1 MSGAG
6 HLVVKSG
13 ASGSLGE
20 AGCSLLTLSGVTF
33 VNEGTTTL
41 GASGGVS
48 GQLDMHEGARLENTG
63 TFNADSYPAGCV
75 PGSNS
80 ASIQNNGGSPVV
92 SNTGTFNAGASS
104 GHTVLVSVPLD
115 DEGAVHVAS
124 GELNPTGG
132 GSSTGA
138 TWTTASGTE
147 VTFTTGSYSL
157 AHDTASGAKLALSGG
172 TLTIATGTT
181 TVGSLGL
188 TGGTLSVSGT
198 LDVASS
204 LVSSSDATV
213 SGSGSVVIG
222 SGASGSFGEAGCSL
236 LTLSGVTLVNEG
248 TTTLGASGGVSGQ
261 LDMQEGAR
269 LENTGTFN
277 ADSYSAGCVPGSNS
291 AAIQNN
297 GGSPAVSNAG
307 TFNAGPGS
315 GHTASVSV
323 AFNNDGAVHGDTGT
337 LQLSGG
343 GIPEHV
349 ASGSWEKE
357 SGASIVLSAG
367 TFLIS
372 EAVDLSQVEVTGA
385 TVERVPAE
393 GPPSG
398 SLSSLSYAAGTVE
411 VAGSGHANGAGFA
424 SAAIEVTPL
433 GAGEW
438 HSLCGSLTPGLG
450 GEFGCAWNTLSGSY
464 ADGDYQLRGRLTD
477 SASPPAS
484 ATTAAIS
491 VLVDNTA
498 PTGSLTPPSYIGSAS
513 AVTGIA
519 DDAGSGVASWQ
530 LQIAPAG
537 HSEWAD
543 ACAAQSTPSSGDD
556 YTCTVNT
563 SGLSEGAYA
572 LRAVITDRAGN
583 THTTSA
589 GETTL
594 DTTAPSGSLGTL
606 TEYERGT
613 VSLSGTGSDAG
624 SGVATWTPQIA
635 AVGGSSW
642 ANACAPQS
650 TPISGSTYGCS
661 LNTTGYT
668 DGAYQLRAVIADN
681 AGNTHTTSVQDTTID
696 NTPPTGSLDALGRHS
711 SGTVEVRGPATDA
724 LSGVAGWQLEIK
736 PTGSGSWENACLAQS
751 VPLES
756 DVYGCSVDTTLLTD
770 GSYQLRATL
779 TDNAGNTHATSPVST
794 HIDNHGEE
802 EGGSEAGCTD
812 VWTGLGSDDS
822 WQTAENWSAGVPG
835 SSDRACIPSGATAQI
850 ASGTNQVASLAGEG
864 TLQLTGG
871 TLEVTD
877 NTTTSELASLEVSG
891 GTLTGAGTVEIY
903 GGLSWS
909 GGVISGSGE
918 TVLTPEAT
926 SSIDPTGG
934 SGHVRL
940 EEHTL
945 ANYGTLTLAEGSIL
959 MSSSEIE
966 NTGTF
971 KVNSESS
978 GYSSQI
984 EVWSGTN
991 TLTNTGTVEKTAG
1004 SGATTIGIPLH
1015 STGTINATSGH
1026 FGFPGS
1032 TSVTLGTGSILKGQL
1047 DLEGATVT
1055 TTADVNAEEASI
1067 VLSGGSLNLE
1077 SGRTFTVGHYTQSN
1091 GTVEGAG
1098 TLALDE
1104 AFTWTGGTMA
1114 GSGQTVIPTSLSA
1127 AIEPGGGSGH
1137 VRLED
1142 RTLVNHGTLT
1152 LAEGAIL
1159 MSGAEI
1165 ENTGTFKVNSESSG
1179 YSNQLEN
1186 WSGTNT
1192 LVNTGTVEKT
1202 TGTGTTKL
1210 GVTLNNEGT
1219 LNAATGHFALP
1230 SPTSV
1235 TLGTGSTLKGSFA
1248 LEGAS
1253 VTVTASVNAEEASIA
1268 LSGGLLSIASAKTL
1282 TVGHY
1287 TQSDGTVEG
1296 AGTLA
1301 LDEAFTWTGGTMS
1314 GSGQTVI
1321 PTSLSAA
1328 IEPGSGSGHVRLEE
1342 RTLVNHG
1349 TLTLA
1354 EGAILM
1360 TSAQIENTG
1369 TFKVNSESSGYSNQL
1384 ENWSG
1389 TNTLVNTG
1397 TVEKTTGT
1405 GTTKLG
1411 VTLNNEGT
1419 LDAATGHFA
1428 FPSPTSITL
1437 AGGSTLTGSF
1447 HLEGA
1452 SVTAASFNG
1461 THASL
1466 ALSSGTLSINTGAT
1480 PTIATLTQTGGTLQG
1495 AGTLGISEALSWS
1508 AGTMSGSGE
1517 TTLAPESTS
1526 SIDPGSGSAHVILE
1540 ERTLLNEGAL
1550 TFPEG
1555 TLFMEGGA
1563 HIQNTGY
1570 FDANSQTEWYSN
1582 QIEDWS
1588 GTVSIDNTGTFQ
1600 KTTGTGT
1607 TRVGVPFNN
1616 DGSVKADT
1624 GQLLFTDGGIP
1635 SDIATGTWTAEEGAT
1650 IKLTNGT
1657 FLIGSSVDLSQVEV
1671 SGATVIREGS
1681 GTPGDTTRPSIT
1693 GTVEDGQTL
1702 SAHHGEWSS
1711 SGTITYAYQ
1720 WEGCD
1725 THGAGCHPIAYA
1737 TGETYTLESGNL
1749 ETSLRVLVTATNST
1763 GSASVTSAVT
1773 TTVASGPPVELE
1785 GPAIFGAPNA
1795 GQVLY
1800 AEAGVWGGTDV
1811 GIAVQWELCNSSGG
1825 SCTEISGATRSE
1837 YEPTESDI
1845 GYTLRVSVHAS
1856 NELGSATATS
1866 SATAVIGAA
1875 LTLANTTPPTVS
1887 GTPQSAS
1894 TLTAHVGEWTG
1905 SGTISYAYQWQACD
1919 KFGADCEDITG
1930 ATASTYTLSEEDVN
1944 TAVRV
1949 IVTASDA
1956 NGSQA
1961 LPSPVTQPIAS
1972 ATAPVVVVAPSL
1984 TGTYQ
1989 EGHTLSADTGEWSGA
2004 GTLTYAY
2011 QWVRCDE
2018 GDPTSCADIPG
2029 ATSSSY
2035 LLSMDDVGSTVR
2047 VLVTATGSGGSTSG
2061 VSAPSE
2067 PIAAA
2072 TLFNTAVPTISGTAR
2087 SGDTLSADPG
2097 LWEASSS
2104 IEYAYQWMRCDSEA
2118 RECTAITGA
2127 TASTYTLG
2135 EEDVAHTIEVVVTA
2149 TGTWGVASVP
2159 SDPTSAVLSGPTA
2172 PENTVGPS
2180 VARYANEGE
2189 TLTVEPGTWEGTAPL
2204 TYTYQWQ
2211 RCYETCSN
2219 ISGATSSTYT
2229 VVEGDVGQ
2237 YLNVIVTATN
2247 AVGSASASTS
2257 TELVGNS
2264 HAPAVVTAPTING
2277 EAKDQQ
2283 LLTMEPGE
2291 WSGSQPIEYAYQ
2303 WERCNSEGSACADIS
2318 GASSLVYG
2326 VTSADIGHTL
2336 RVKDTATS
2344 THGATTYTTAATALA
2359 VANPASGA
2367 TPTITGADYLGNT
2380 LTAHPQDVTGT
2391 TPVEAAYQWERCN
2404 SAGTSCTNISG
2415 ASASTYTL
2423 AEADVGSTLR
2433 VTATYSNGYG
2443 SDSQT
2448 SSHTAT
2454 VQDTA
2459 PSYVS
2464 GLGITRS
2471 TEDYIVPGVV
2481 LTAHPG
2487 TWNGSATI
2495 EYAYQWQRCTSEGSG
2510 CTNISGASSA
2520 SYTIVTGDE
2529 EKHLQ
2534 VIVSATNAHGTVNE
2548 TSGGLYVRVPQAPGA
2563 NISPTVS
2570 GTPEYG
2576 QTLTEHSEWTW
2587 DPTSITYQWQR
2598 CEGSS
2603 CTNISGASSQTYT
2616 LTGEDLGYKIRVAVT
2631 ATNAIGSNTSD
2642 SSRTT
2647 AVHGVTPVNTEL
2659 PGISGEGIVGAPLE
2673 ASPGTWT
2680 DAMITGES
2688 VSYEYQWQLCNSEGG
2703 ACHSITGATH
2713 ETYAPPGADL
2723 GLTVRVVVTALSP
2736 PYWEPG
2742 SRARA
2747 SATSAASAPLTAAT
2761 AAANTTAPV
2770 LSGTAQDGDTLSTTN
2785 GAWTGSPT
2793 IEYSYQWQR
2802 CNTSG
2807 ASCTDIEGAIGST
2820 YEAEEAD
2827 IGHTLRAVVTATN
2840 GAGPVSVS
2848 SSHSET
2854 VAAPED
2860 PPSNITPP
2868 SFRPFSEQRI
2878 GEEDFIERGTWTNN
2892 PAVTFQ
2898 WQRCDTTRTEPGTEE
2913 PVCTNITGAT
2923 QSHYV
2928 PQPADI
2934 GYVMRVVETATNPS
2948 GTASATSE
2956 PEHKLV
2962 EPLSIGAEE
2971 QEGERGGTYTGALV
2985 VGQTITANSTV
2996 ASTPEL
3002 PVTTLYTFSRGG
3014 TVLQEGSSASYTLTS
3029 GDLGHEI
3036 KIKMVSTVWRADHE
3050 IAVGTDTVIRY
3061 TGVVQVAPTNDT
3073 LPSIAGEAV
3082 QGATLTA
3089 TSGEWHGGGGTLSY
3103 AYQWR
3108 RCNTSGAS
3116 CTSITG
3122 ATSQTY
3128 TSTAGDI
3135 GHTIRVMV
3143 TAANQGSN
3151 GMVTSTHT
3159 ATITAASAPANT
3171 AIPTITGEATDLQ
3184 TLTAHSGEWSGS
3196 APIAYAYQWEA
3207 CDSEGSGE
3215 CTEIVGATEASYR
3228 LQEGDVGE
3236 TMRVTVTASNGA
3248 GAISAASSNTGVVAG
3263 APAPVSLTRP
3273 SLTLLGLP
3281 QPGAS
3286 VTTDSGTWQNI
3297 GIEPALGALTYQW
3310 ERCASE
3316 GGDCHS
3322 IVGATSSTYN
3332 VVAADD
3338 GERLRVTVT
3347 AQNETGQ
3354 TSSVSPMS
3362 VQISETTT
3370 MGSEKMLYTKGS
3382 ALYIAN
3388 PSGTES
3394 HEFTS
3399 CPSAD
3404 LESGAGCTFAHPRIA
3419 PDGEM
3424 VAVTARPAGAHGAC
3438 GETQLCP
3445 NEDTSPEDRILLM
3458 DYNSSEPHVI
3468 PGNGSQPAWS
3478 PDGTS
3483 LTYARTIP
3491 NPEGE
3496 GTITRLYR
3504 VKADGSDV
3512 SSPVP
3517 VETATAI
3524 SESPAY
3530 SPDGSQ
3536 LAYVGRESTNEPW
3549 DLYTAGVDGHE
3560 ATRIHVEGVGSID
3573 DPQYT
3578 TDGRKIIFIATEAVS
3593 PHAYPSAGPPIR
3605 NLYSINT
3612 NGTDLHKIT
3621 EDHEEHDSPVLT
3633 PENEII
3639 FVRAS
3644 ITVVYSI
3651 EGQSVHKNP
3660 GHIESIPIE
3669 GGTPTPLPEHPIE
3682 GVKDLTIGVLGPHA
3696 HKAAT
3701 QVCPGTEIAC
3711 GTFNGAAAAAY
3722 ALKWYSKHNE
3732 SYPEF
3737 GGNGGDCTNFASQAL
3752 VAGGMKFTY
3761 DLGDEDDY
3769 VWYMR
3774 HNSRFAHSAK
3784 LGPVPAWSYSS
3795 SFVRS
3800 QDLWNHLILATNLG
3814 YQIPQAGFPGAMAQV
3829 LRPGDLLF
3837 EKIQSSKDFDHTQIV
3852 VQISGTEVWVAQHS
3866 GGKVETIESEILKYH
3881 NEHKRLVIN
3890 YVRVRHTMSRSLLE
3904 E

>member
-1 MSGAG
+1 MMHKVVSAVWRLAGGGVVALSIRLGAGLALLLAWLAFSAGPAASEPTCTKTWTGGAGTASWTTPENWSGGVPGSSDVACIGSATVQVGSGANHVRVVQGEGTLEISGGSLELAEESAVSTLGSLSLTGGTLSVSGTVDVTSSLTSSSDATVDGSGHLVVESGASGSLGEAGCSLLTLSGVTLVNEGTTTLGASGGVSGQLDMQEGARLENTGTFNADSYPAGCVPGSNSAAIQSNGGSPAVSNTGTFNVGPGSGHTASVSVPFNNDGTVHVLSGVLKPSGGGSSTSGTLTAASGSELSFTGGSFSLGGNTWSGAGTIAVAGATVTATSLTATEADLAVSSGSLTIPEGSTTTAASLGLTGGTLSVSGTLDVASSLTSSGEATVSGAG

-92 SNTGTFNAGASS
+92 SNTGTFNAGAGS

-261 LDMQEGAR
+261 FDMQEGAR

-530 LQIAPAG
+530 LQITPAG

-563 SGLSEGAYA
+563 SGLSEGGYE

-594 DTTAPSGSLGTL
+594 DTTAPSGSLGTI
-606 TEYERGT
+606 TEYARGT
-613 VSLSGTGSDAG
+613 VSLGGTGSDAG

-635 AVGGSSW
+635 AVGSSSW

-736 PTGSGSWENACLAQS
+736 PTGSGSWENACLAQTA
-751 VPLES
+751 PLES
-756 DVYGCSVDTTLLTD
+756 DIYGCSVDTTLLTD
-770 GSYQLRATL
+770 GSYQLRTTL

-918 TVLTPEAT
+918 TVLTGEAT

-1004 SGATTIGIPLH
+1004 TGATTIGIPLH
-1015 STGTINATSGH
+1015 STGTINSASGH
-1026 FGFPGS
+1026 LGLPGG

-1067 VLSGGSLNLE
+1067 ALSGGSLNLE

-1114 GSGQTVIPTSLSA
+1114 GSGQTVIPTGLSASIEPGGGSGHVRLEDRTLVNHGTLTLAEGAILMSGAEIENTGTFKVNSESSGYSNQLENWSGTNTLLNTGTVEKTTGTGTTKLGVTLTNEGTLNAATGHFALPSPTSVTLGAGSTLKGSFALEGASVTATASVNAEEATIALSGGSLSIASSKTLTVGHYTQSDGTVEGAGTLALDEAFTWTGGTMSGSGQTVIPTGLSA

-1210 GVTLNNEGT
+1210 GVTLT
-1219 LNAATGHFALP
+1219 
-1230 SPTSV
+1230 
-1235 TLGTGSTLKGSFA
+1235 
-1248 LEGAS
+1248 
-1253 VTVTASVNAEEASIA
+1253 
-1268 LSGGLLSIASAKTL
+1268 
-1282 TVGHY
+1282 
-1287 TQSDGTVEG
+1287 
-1296 AGTLA
+1296 
-1301 LDEAFTWTGGTMS
+1301 
-1314 GSGQTVI
+1314 
-1321 PTSLSAA
+1321 
-1328 IEPGSGSGHVRLEE
+1328 
-1342 RTLVNHG
+1342 
-1349 TLTLA
+1349 
-1354 EGAILM
+1354 
-1360 TSAQIENTG
+1360 
-1369 TFKVNSESSGYSNQL
+1369 
-1384 ENWSG
+1384 
-1389 TNTLVNTG
+1389 
-1397 TVEKTTGT
+1397 
-1405 GTTKLG
+1405 
-1411 VTLNNEGT
+1411 NEGT

-1466 ALSSGTLSINTGAT
+1466 ALSSGTLSINSGAT
-1480 PTIATLTQTGGTLQG
+1480 PTIASLTQTGGTLQG
-1495 AGTLGISEALSWS
+1495 AGTLEISEALTWS

-1517 TTLAPESTS
+1517 TILAPESTS

-1555 TLFMEGGA
+1555 TLFMESGA
-1563 HIQNTGY
+1563 QIHNAGY

-1624 GQLLFTDGGIP
+1624 GQFCSP
-1635 SDIATGTWTAEEGAT
+1635 TA
-1650 IKLTNGT
+1650 
-1657 FLIGSSVDLSQVEV
+1657 GS
-1671 SGATVIREGS
+1671 
-1681 GTPGDTTRPSIT
+1681 P
-1693 GTVEDGQTL
+1693 
-1702 SAHHGEWSS
+1702 
-1711 SGTITYAYQ
+1711 
-1720 WEGCD
+1720 
-1725 THGAGCHPIAYA
+1725 
-1737 TGETYTLESGNL
+1737 
-1749 ETSLRVLVTATNST
+1749 
-1763 GSASVTSAVT
+1763 
-1773 TTVASGPPVELE
+1773 
-1785 GPAIFGAPNA
+1785 
-1795 GQVLY
+1795 
-1800 AEAGVWGGTDV
+1800 
-1811 GIAVQWELCNSSGG
+1811 
-1825 SCTEISGATRSE
+1825 
-1837 YEPTESDI
+1837 
-1845 GYTLRVSVHAS
+1845 
-1856 NELGSATATS
+1856 ATS
-1866 SATAVIGAA
+1866 R
-1875 LTLANTTPPTVS
+1875 LAP
-1887 GTPQSAS
+1887 GQ
-1894 TLTAHVGEWTG
+1894 
-1905 SGTISYAYQWQACD
+1905 Q
-1919 KFGADCEDITG
+1919 KK
-1930 ATASTYTLSEEDVN
+1930 
-1944 TAVRV
+1944 
-1949 IVTASDA
+1949 
-1956 NGSQA
+1956 
-1961 LPSPVTQPIAS
+1961 
-1972 ATAPVVVVAPSL
+1972 AP
-1984 TGTYQ
+1984 
-1989 EGHTLSADTGEWSGA
+1989 
-2004 GTLTYAY
+2004 
-2011 QWVRCDE
+2011 
-2018 GDPTSCADIPG
+2018 
-2029 ATSSSY
+2029 
-2035 LLSMDDVGSTVR
+2035 
-2047 VLVTATGSGGSTSG
+2047 
-2061 VSAPSE
+2061 
-2067 PIAAA
+2067 
-2072 TLFNTAVPTISGTAR
+2072 R
-2087 SGDTLSADPG
+2087 SNS
-2097 LWEASSS
+2097 
-2104 IEYAYQWMRCDSEA
+2104 
-2118 RECTAITGA
+2118 
-2127 TASTYTLG
+2127 
-2135 EEDVAHTIEVVVTA
+2135 
-2149 TGTWGVASVP
+2149 
-2159 SDPTSAVLSGPTA
+2159 PTA
-2172 PENTVGPS
+2172 PS
-2180 VARYANEGE
+2180 
-2189 TLTVEPGTWEGTAPL
+2189 
-2204 TYTYQWQ
+2204 
-2211 RCYETCSN
+2211 
-2219 ISGATSSTYT
+2219 
-2229 VVEGDVGQ
+2229 
-2237 YLNVIVTATN
+2237 
-2247 AVGSASASTS
+2247 
-2257 TELVGNS
+2257 
-2264 HAPAVVTAPTING
+2264 
-2277 EAKDQQ
+2277 
-2283 LLTMEPGE
+2283 
-2291 WSGSQPIEYAYQ
+2291 
-2303 WERCNSEGSACADIS
+2303 
-2318 GASSLVYG
+2318 
-2326 VTSADIGHTL
+2326 
-2336 RVKDTATS
+2336 
-2344 THGATTYTTAATALA
+2344 
-2359 VANPASGA
+2359 
-2367 TPTITGADYLGNT
+2367 
-2380 LTAHPQDVTGT
+2380 
-2391 TPVEAAYQWERCN
+2391 
-2404 SAGTSCTNISG
+2404 
-2415 ASASTYTL
+2415 
-2423 AEADVGSTLR
+2423 
-2433 VTATYSNGYG
+2433 
-2443 SDSQT
+2443 
-2448 SSHTAT
+2448 
-2454 VQDTA
+2454 
-2459 PSYVS
+2459 
-2464 GLGITRS
+2464 
-2471 TEDYIVPGVV
+2471 
-2481 LTAHPG
+2481 
-2487 TWNGSATI
+2487 
-2495 EYAYQWQRCTSEGSG
+2495 
-2510 CTNISGASSA
+2510 SSA
-2520 SYTIVTGDE
+2520 
-2529 EKHLQ
+2529 
-2534 VIVSATNAHGTVNE
+2534 
-2548 TSGGLYVRVPQAPGA
+2548 QA
-2563 NISPTVS
+2563 
-2570 GTPEYG
+2570 
-2576 QTLTEHSEWTW
+2576 
-2587 DPTSITYQWQR
+2587 
-2598 CEGSS
+2598 
-2603 CTNISGASSQTYT
+2603 
-2616 LTGEDLGYKIRVAVT
+2616 
-2631 ATNAIGSNTSD
+2631 
-2642 SSRTT
+2642 
-2647 AVHGVTPVNTEL
+2647 
-2659 PGISGEGIVGAPLE
+2659 
-2673 ASPGTWT
+2673 
-2680 DAMITGES
+2680 
-2688 VSYEYQWQLCNSEGG
+2688 
-2703 ACHSITGATH
+2703 
-2713 ETYAPPGADL
+2713 
-2723 GLTVRVVVTALSP
+2723 
-2736 PYWEPG
+2736 
-2742 SRARA
+2742 
-2747 SATSAASAPLTAAT
+2747 
-2761 AAANTTAPV
+2761 
-2770 LSGTAQDGDTLSTTN
+2770 
-2785 GAWTGSPT
+2785 
-2793 IEYSYQWQR
+2793 
-2802 CNTSG
+2802 
-2807 ASCTDIEGAIGST
+2807 
-2820 YEAEEAD
+2820 
-2827 IGHTLRAVVTATN
+2827 
-2840 GAGPVSVS
+2840 
-2848 SSHSET
+2848 
-2854 VAAPED
+2854 
-2860 PPSNITPP
+2860 
-2868 SFRPFSEQRI
+2868 
-2878 GEEDFIERGTWTNN
+2878 
-2892 PAVTFQ
+2892 
-2898 WQRCDTTRTEPGTEE
+2898 
-2913 PVCTNITGAT
+2913 
-2923 QSHYV
+2923 
-2928 PQPADI
+2928 
-2934 GYVMRVVETATNPS
+2934 
-2948 GTASATSE
+2948 
-2956 PEHKLV
+2956 
-2962 EPLSIGAEE
+2962 
-2971 QEGERGGTYTGALV
+2971 
-2985 VGQTITANSTV
+2985 
-2996 ASTPEL
+2996 
-3002 PVTTLYTFSRGG
+3002 
-3014 TVLQEGSSASYTLTS
+3014 LTS
-3029 GDLGHEI
+3029 
-3036 KIKMVSTVWRADHE
+3036 
-3050 IAVGTDTVIRY
+3050 
-3061 TGVVQVAPTNDT
+3061 
-3073 LPSIAGEAV
+3073 
-3082 QGATLTA
+3082 
-3089 TSGEWHGGGGTLSY
+3089 
-3103 AYQWR
+3103 
-3108 RCNTSGAS
+3108 
-3116 CTSITG
+3116 
-3122 ATSQTY
+3122 
-3128 TSTAGDI
+3128 
-3135 GHTIRVMV
+3135 
-3143 TAANQGSN
+3143 
-3151 GMVTSTHT
+3151 
-3159 ATITAASAPANT
+3159 
-3171 AIPTITGEATDLQ
+3171 
-3184 TLTAHSGEWSGS
+3184 
-3196 APIAYAYQWEA
+3196 
-3207 CDSEGSGE
+3207 
-3215 CTEIVGATEASYR
+3215 
-3228 LQEGDVGE
+3228 
-3236 TMRVTVTASNGA
+3236 
-3248 GAISAASSNTGVVAG
+3248 
-3263 APAPVSLTRP
+3263 
-3273 SLTLLGLP
+3273 
-3281 QPGAS
+3281 
-3286 VTTDSGTWQNI
+3286 
-3297 GIEPALGALTYQW
+3297 
-3310 ERCASE
+3310 
-3316 GGDCHS
+3316 
-3322 IVGATSSTYN
+3322 
-3332 VVAADD
+3332 
-3338 GERLRVTVT
+3338 
-3347 AQNETGQ
+3347 
-3354 TSSVSPMS
+3354 
-3362 VQISETTT
+3362 
-3370 MGSEKMLYTKGS
+3370 
-3382 ALYIAN
+3382 
-3388 PSGTES
+3388 
-3394 HEFTS
+3394 
-3399 CPSAD
+3399 
-3404 LESGAGCTFAHPRIA
+3404 PR
-3419 PDGEM
+3419 
-3424 VAVTARPAGAHGAC
+3424 
-3438 GETQLCP
+3438 
-3445 NEDTSPEDRILLM
+3445 
-3458 DYNSSEPHVI
+3458 
-3468 PGNGSQPAWS
+3468 
-3478 PDGTS
+3478 
-3483 LTYARTIP
+3483 
-3491 NPEGE
+3491 
-3496 GTITRLYR
+3496 
-3504 VKADGSDV
+3504 
-3512 SSPVP
+3512 
-3517 VETATAI
+3517 
-3524 SESPAY
+3524 
-3530 SPDGSQ
+3530 
-3536 LAYVGRESTNEPW
+3536 
-3549 DLYTAGVDGHE
+3549 
-3560 ATRIHVEGVGSID
+3560 
-3573 DPQYT
+3573 
-3578 TDGRKIIFIATEAVS
+3578 
-3593 PHAYPSAGPPIR
+3593 
-3605 NLYSINT
+3605 
-3612 NGTDLHKIT
+3612 
-3621 EDHEEHDSPVLT
+3621 
-3633 PENEII
+3633 
-3639 FVRAS
+3639 
-3644 ITVVYSI
+3644 
-3651 EGQSVHKNP
+3651 
-3660 GHIESIPIE
+3660 
-3669 GGTPTPLPEHPIE
+3669 
-3682 GVKDLTIGVLGPHA
+3682 
-3696 HKAAT
+3696 
-3701 QVCPGTEIAC
+3701 
-3711 GTFNGAAAAAY
+3711 
-3722 ALKWYSKHNE
+3722 
-3732 SYPEF
+3732 
-3737 GGNGGDCTNFASQAL
+3737 
-3752 VAGGMKFTY
+3752 
-3761 DLGDEDDY
+3761 
-3769 VWYMR
+3769 
-3774 HNSRFAHSAK
+3774 
-3784 LGPVPAWSYSS
+3784 
-3795 SFVRS
+3795 
-3800 QDLWNHLILATNLG
+3800 
-3814 YQIPQAGFPGAMAQV
+3814 
-3829 LRPGDLLF
+3829 
-3837 EKIQSSKDFDHTQIV
+3837 
-3852 VQISGTEVWVAQHS
+3852 
-3866 GGKVETIESEILKYH
+3866 
-3881 NEHKRLVIN
+3881 
-3890 YVRVRHTMSRSLLE
+3890 
-3904 E
+3904 